1 WDTGETVYSEN
12 WEGRGKGVTI
22 FADGKMILYDER
34 SGTLALAKPG
44 DTFDVVS
51 SFQIDYG
58 TAEHWS
64 HPVISDG
71 VLYVRH
77 GQALAAYDIAKK

>member
-1 WDTGETVYSEN
+1 
-12 WEGRGKGVTI
+12 
-22 FADGKMILYDER
+22 LYEER
-34 SGTLALAKPG
+34 RGTLALAKPG
-44 DTFDVVS
+44 DKFEITS
-51 SFQIDYG
+51 SFQIDFG

-77 GQALAAYDIAKK
+77 GNSLAAYDITKK